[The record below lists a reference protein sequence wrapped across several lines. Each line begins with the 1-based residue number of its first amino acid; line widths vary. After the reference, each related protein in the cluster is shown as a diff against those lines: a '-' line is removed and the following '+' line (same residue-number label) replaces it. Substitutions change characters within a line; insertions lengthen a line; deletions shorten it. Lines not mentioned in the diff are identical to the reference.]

1 MKRIRISGEL
11 PKIKYFLEEIIVE
24 LYYSTEIRCTIGTYV
39 PRQDICGSLL
49 SSCNRTLCLPQS
61 QSWESTRSGNKE

>member
-1 MKRIRISGEL
+1 M
-11 PKIKYFLEEIIVE
+11 LEEIREE
-24 LYYSTEIRCTIGTYV
+24 LYYGTEIRCIIGTYV

-61 QSWESTRSGNKE
+61 QSWESARSKKRKKDIEIGER